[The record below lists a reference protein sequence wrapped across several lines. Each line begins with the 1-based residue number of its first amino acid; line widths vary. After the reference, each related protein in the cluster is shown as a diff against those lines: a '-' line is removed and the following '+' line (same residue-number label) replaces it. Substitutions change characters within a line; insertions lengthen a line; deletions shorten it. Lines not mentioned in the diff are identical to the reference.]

1 MITGALI
8 PCRTGSKGILR
19 KNFRDF
25 CGKPLWQWSYDAAFN
40 AGVFDKIIVSSDGG
54 FVGMDEYSPAS
65 VKRCIGLSITP
76 IIDNDRPAEHS
87 TDGARIDPLMV
98 YYAEKYPEVELWCL
112 LQPTSPLRT
121 AQDIKTAH
129 KMAVK
134 DRYESVVSVYPE
146 KGFYWVKDAVEFQGK
161 KMPIATYNIDKR
173 PNRQDRKDWYAE
185 NGAIYFTKA
194 YSLIATGVR
203 CGGEVGLYVM
213 PQERSYEI
221 DDAIDWNICEFLMGG
236 RK

>member
-8 PCRTGSKGILR
+8 PCRTGSKGIPG

-25 CGKPLWQWSYDAAFN
+25 CGKPLWEWSLDSAIN
-40 AGVFDKIIVSSDGG
+40 AKVFDKIIVSSDGG
-54 FVGMDEYSPAS
+54 LVNQTVSGKHFVSCE
-65 VKRCIGLSITP
+65 P
-76 IIDNDRPAEHS
+76 IFDDDRPAEHS

-121 AQDIKTAH
+121 TQDIKTAH

-185 NGAIYFTKA
+185 NGAIYFTKT

-221 DDAIDWNICEFLMGG
+221 DDAVDWKICEFLMGG